1 MPKDPVAQL
10 LAIEAIKSLKYRYLR
25 AVDCHDWA
33 LLRTTLSDD
42 CSARYDGG
50 KYSYDGADVL
60 IEGLRGHMDSPS
72 VLTMH
77 NCHHPE
83 ITLLDDGHAEG
94 KWYLQDL
101 VFNREQNWVL
111 FGTAIYNDKYRLENG
126 EWLLCHTEYDRI
138 MEAVNSPIPDTLG
151 FTHSMFSQQ

>member
-1 MPKDPVAQL
+1 MSDSRLEQL

-25 AVDCHDWA
+25 AVDCHNWD
-33 LLRTTLSDD
+33 LLRSTLTAD

-50 KYSYDGADVL
+50 KYSYDGADNL
-60 IEGLRGHMDSPS
+60 ISGLRGHMDSPS

-83 ITLLDDGHAEG
+83 ITLQAEDRAEG

-101 VFNREQNWVL
+101 VFNREQNWLL
-111 FGTAIYNDKYRLENG
+111 FGTAIYHDRYRRENG
-126 EWLLCHTEYDRI
+126 NWRLCHTEYERI
-138 MEAVNSPIPDTLG
+138 METVNSPIPESLT
-151 FTHSMFSQQ
+151 FTHSMFTSA